1 LLHAT
6 ADESYSH
13 ALDGRH
19 RLDDRHVKL
28 TLATIANY
36 DLVMARTTPRLLA
49 FIAAFSTT
57 LLGASLPKAASF
69 HERWDGCSV
78 AQSDGGFDAGGE
90 SRGYAVESE
99 GQEEVESE
107 GHLVASAAGT
117 VCLAVRSCGG
127 MRPADG
133 RRVARVCLPIL
144 SIRGPPVA

>member
-1 LLHAT
+1 MLHAT

-133 RRVARVCLPIL
+133 HRVARVCLPIL